1 MAEVTVDGL
10 DDLVRKLTALS
21 DALAGHVLKAAVS
34 SGGLLVQNDAKRRAP
49 FKTGTLR
56 RSIHSEVSGDRD
68 QATAEIGTD
77 VPYAARLEFGFE
89 GKDALG
95 RTYHQSPRPYL
106 RPALDENADLAA
118 REIGDALKAAIEAA
132 ARG

>member
-1 MAEVTVDGL
+1 MAEVVIKGMEE
-10 DDLVRKLTALS
+10 LVRKL
-21 DALAGHVLKAAVS
+21 DALTDAVAGSVLQAAVA

-49 FKTGTLR
+49 YKTGTLR
-56 RSIHSEVSGDRD
+56 RSIHSEVSGNRD

-77 VPYAARLEFGFE
+77 APYAARLEYGFD
-89 GKDALG
+89 GKDVLG

-118 REIGDALKAAIEAA
+118 REIGEALKAAIEAVA
-132 ARG
+132 G